1 MHNYAGFGADTAPVH
16 AKTEFDKNTRGG
28 IINTKCIVISKIQ
41 GAQIGWNH
49 RTVYALP
56 SESEEFV
63 SGKSKRRLQGAGMNS
78 SYKGNSI
85 SMGILLPFF
94 VTIHE
99 AVIRNHTFKRKA
111 RGSEKLY
118 MQSDVGSCTGA
129 VR

>member
-1 MHNYAGFGADTAPVH
+1 MHNYALFDTGTASAH
-16 AKTEFDKNTRGG
+16 AKMEFDKITPGGG
-28 IINTKCIVISKIQ
+28 IINAKCIVISKIQ

-63 SGKSKRRLQGAGMNS
+63 SGKSKRRLSRAGMNS

-94 VTIHE
+94 VAMHSELPGSE
-99 AVIRNHTFKRKA
+99 AV
-111 RGSEKLY
+111 SEL
-118 MQSDVGSCTGA
+118 QE
-129 VR
+129 

>member
-16 AKTEFDKNTRGG
+16 AKTEFDKNTRGGG

-85 SMGILLPFF
+85 STGTLLPFF
-94 VTIHE
+94 TMHSDLPGSE
-99 AVIRNHTFKRKA
+99 AVP
-111 RGSEKLY
+111 EL
-118 MQSDVGSCTGA
+118 QE
-129 VR
+129 